1 MSGTINL
8 TVKSFMQTATFI
20 SLGFYALLML
30 GIGVYA
36 LRYSTGNLSEFM
48 LGGRRLGPGVTAL
61 SAGASDMS
69 GWLMLGVPGAAYA
82 SGLSLT
88 WLIVGLIIGAY
99 MNYLLVAPRLRIFTE
114 SIGDALTIPDYL
126 EKRLQDSSHVL
137 RVLASVV
144 IVLFFILYT
153 SSGMVAGGKLFDSAF
168 GLPYQ
173 TGLWATTAV
182 VLCYTFMGGFM
193 AVSLTD
199 FVQGVIICLALIV
212 VPVVA
217 YFGLVNGVGATQTSF
232 TLLNPDLFSVFSS
245 VTLISVIS
253 SMAWG
258 LGYVG
263 QPHII
268 VRFMAIRSCSDM
280 PKARRIGMSW
290 MIVALLGA
298 TSTGLVGALYVAQ
311 HNIKVTDPET
321 IFIVLSQT
329 LFHPFVGG
337 FLLAAILAAIMST
350 ISSQLLVSS
359 SSLTED
365 AYRLFLRRDA
375 SQRELVLVGRLC
387 VLLVALIAALLALNP
402 SSSVLG
408 LVSHAWAGFGA
419 AFGPIIILSLHWRGL
434 SKRGALAGMLV
445 GAVTVLLWSYLPVL
459 PALEGNE
466 LKRTLDSE
474 LYSLLPGFILCWLTA
489 FGVSKLAPPP
499 QPVVDKFNRADGMI
513 SN

>member
-1 MSGTINL
+1 MP
-8 TVKSFMQTATFI
+8 TATLI
-20 SLGFYALLML
+20 SLGFYVLLML

-88 WLIVGLIIGAY
+88 WLIIGLIIGAY
-99 MNYLLVAPRLRIFTE
+99 MNYLLVAPRLRVFTE
-114 SIGDALTIPDYL
+114 SIDDALTIPDYL
-126 EKRLQDSSHVL
+126 EKRLMDGSHVL
-137 RVLASVV
+137 RILASIV
-144 IVLFFILYT
+144 IVVFFVLYT

-173 TGLWATTAV
+173 TGLWVTTAV
-182 VLCYTFMGGFM
+182 VLAYTFMGGFM

-199 FVQGVIICLALIV
+199 FVQGIIICLALVV
-212 VPVVA
+212 VPLVA
-217 YFGLVNGVGATQTSF
+217 FLGLNSGLGDAQSS
-232 TLLNPDLFSVFSS
+232 LIQINPNLFAVFSG
-245 VTLISVIS
+245 VTVISVAS

-268 VRFMAIRSCSDM
+268 VRFMAIRSSSDI
-280 PKARRIGMSW
+280 PTARRIGMSW
-290 MIVALLGA
+290 MIIALLGA

-311 HNIKVTDPET
+311 HNIALTDPET

-365 AYRLFLRRDA
+365 AYRLFFRRNA

-387 VLLVALIAALLALNP
+387 VLVVALIAAVLALNP
-402 SSSVLG
+402 NSSVLG

-434 SKRGALAGMLV
+434 SKQGALAGILV
-445 GAVTVLLWSYLPVL
+445 GAITVLLWSYLPVL
-459 PALEGNE
+459 PALDGSDV
-466 LKRTLDSE
+466 KRTLDSK
-474 LYSLLPGFILCWLTA
+474 LYSLLPGFVLCWLVA
-489 FGVSKLAPPP
+489 FGVSKFTPPP
-499 QPVVDKFNRADGMI
+499 KLVLDKFDRAHGIMR
-513 SN
+513 S